1 MSACIVQAGLVK
13 VDNLS
18 QEETIGIMDATLA
31 TLVRPVLYYSLYHLL
46 YSNILITRNQ
56 FGVDR

>member
-1 MSACIVQAGLVK
+1 MSTCAVQAGLVK

-31 TLVRPVLYYSLYHLL
+31 TLVKPIIYIIYYSN
-46 YSNILITRNQ
+46 SNKT
-56 FGVDR
+56 